1 MIVRVPALAGFSK
14 TALLALG
21 AVGACELDTIPAP
34 CDPYKTQ
41 EFGCV
46 CADANGMLLNPQG
59 GIVDIYAGTTSKM
72 IGFPGLDAKT
82 LGFVLGGA
90 LVLLLAVRR

>member
-1 MIVRVPALAGFSK
+1 MIVRVPNLAGGFN
-14 TALLALG
+14 AARLLALG
-21 AVGACELDTIPAP
+21 GLGACDLDKIPAP
-34 CDPYKTQ
+34 CDPWKTQ

-59 GIVDIYAGTTSKM
+59 GIVDIYGASAG
-72 IGFPGLDAKT
+72 GFALPNFDQKT

-90 LVLLLAVRR
+90 LILLLAVRR